1 MKNKIISLFTAG
13 LLTLSLVACSTTST
27 GPTPT
32 EDAVIQLAAA
42 TSVELTVQK
51 NPSYLVYFVG
61 AEDVLAS
68 VATGTN
74 AVTASTI
81 ELMLTLN
88 GVTNPVVALALD
100 QCLTLAD
107 GYIASKSG
115 TNTTT
120 SIVAIKQ
127 VAGDVATG
135 IGEGL
140 SLAGKAT
147 LKKKN

>member
-1 MKNKIISLFTAG
+1 
-13 LLTLSLVACSTTST
+13 VACSTTST

-88 GVTNPVVALALD
+88 GVTQSSRSFGP
-100 QCLTLAD
+100 
-107 GYIASKSG
+107 
-115 TNTTT
+115 
-120 SIVAIKQ
+120 
-127 VAGDVATG
+127 
-135 IGEGL
+135 
-140 SLAGKAT
+140 
-147 LKKKN
+147 